1 MTKLS
6 VSRVVNVSIQAT
18 PTFPKRKGFGL
29 LLIVGTSDR
38 LNAAERFRF
47 FQDMDDV
54 ATAFSATDPEYLAA
68 QVAFSQKP
76 RPSEIAIGRWF
87 EQATAGS
94 LLGGRGYEQD
104 VSAWAAVTDGSFHIS
119 VDGAAEVAV
128 SGLDFSGVTNL
139 NGVASKITTK
149 LTAAV
154 AGATCTFDGERFI
167 FKSGTTGANSVVA
180 FMKEPSGAPQ
190 GTDIVA
196 MLATRA
202 SDKGIT
208 SAGVAAEATATAA
221 LDALQAFDPSWYGLM
236 FAKVLTDDQIVEIA
250 KWTEARIKLF
260 GFTTKDSDILDPGTD
275 NIGKKLMDLKLD
287 RTFWTYDNDDPYQVA
302 SAFSRAFTVNFTME
316 NSTITLKFKQ
326 LPGTTPVNLTPA
338 QANAIEAVNGNYY
351 SYFGDSAMLANGIMA
366 SGRYFDEVHGCDW
379 LQNAIETNV
388 FGVMYTAPKIPQT
401 DKGVTRLVQAAEQAG
416 REAVRCGLAAPGQW
430 NGEDLGEIKNGDFLA
445 KGFYVYALPI
455 REQNQSD
462 REARKAPPIQM
473 LVKGAGAI
481 HSADI
486 AVTFER

>member
-6 VSRVVNVSIQAT
+6 VSRVVNVTITAS
-18 PTFPKRKGFGL
+18 PTFPKRKGFGT

-38 LNAAERFRF
+38 LTAAERVRI

-54 ATAFSATDPEYLAA
+54 STAYSEADPEYQAA
-68 QVAFSQKP
+68 QVAFSQRP
-76 RPSEIAIGRWF
+76 RPREIAIGRWF
-87 EQATAGS
+87 DKASSGA
-94 LLGGRGYEQD
+94 LMGGRNFEPD
-104 VSAWAAVTDGSFHIS
+104 PTAWAAVTDGSFHIS

-128 SGLDFSGVTNL
+128 TAIDFTGVTNL
-139 NGVASKITTK
+139 NGVASKISAK

-154 AGATCTFDGERFI
+154 AGATCTYNGERFI
-167 FKSGTTGANSVVA
+167 FTSPTTGPNSVVA
-180 FMKEPSGAPQ
+180 YMKEPTGSPT

-202 SDKGIT
+202 SDKGVLT
-208 SAGVAAEATATAA
+208 AGAAAEATLSDG

-236 FAKVLTDDQIVEIA
+236 FAKVLTDEQIIEAA
-250 KWTEARIKLF
+250 KWTEARVKLF
-260 GFTTKDSDILDPGTD
+260 GFTTKDSDILDANTD
-275 NIGKKLMDLKLD
+275 NIGKKLKDLKLD

-302 SAFSRAFTVNFTME
+302 SAFARAFTVNFTME

-338 QANAIEAVNGNYY
+338 QANAIEAMNGNYY
-351 SYFGDSAMLANGIMA
+351 SYFGDSAMLANGVMA

-379 LQNAIETNV
+379 LQNALETNV
-388 FGVMYTAPKIPQT
+388 FGTLYTAPKIPQT
-401 DKGVTRLVQAAEQAG
+401 DRGVARLVQAAEQAG
-416 REAVRCGLAAPGQW
+416 REAVRCGLAAPGIW
-430 NGEDLGEIKNGDFLA
+430 NGEDLGEVANGDFLP
-445 KGFYVYALPI
+445 KGFYVYAQPVA
-455 REQNQSD
+455 EQNQSD